1 MKLKE
6 YRKKHDFTQEEI
18 ANYLGVSK
26 SVYCRYEKELRR
38 ISVVD
43 VKKLATLY
51 RVNIENLLDDPIEK
65 KEETKRNINEER
77 LLVAFRRMNP
87 ANQNSLITF
96 AEYSVSQQQK
106 LDQNKQ
112 VK

>member
-1 MKLKE
+1 MQLKE
-6 YRKKHDFTQEEI
+6 FRKKHGYKQSEI
-18 ANYLGVSK
+18 AEYLKISNALY
-26 SVYCRYEKELRR
+26 SRYEREETK
-38 ISVVD
+38 ISIED
-43 VKKLATLY
+43 IKKLATLY
-51 RVNIENLLDDPIEK
+51 RCSINKLIDFDQNPE
-65 KEETKRNINEER
+65 KEENPNEQR